1 VSERRPVLLLILDGW
16 GLGEDPSNSA
26 IEQANTPV
34 WHGIWEKYPRTKLVP
49 YGESVGLSEGQMGN
63 SEVGHLNLGAGRVVY
78 QDLVAITKLI
88 DSGGLA
94 KHERLNTFLDGV
106 GEGTLHFVGLFSDG
120 GVHSHIDH
128 LIGLANYVASR
139 AAQDAAPTTMCIHAL
154 LDGRDTPPAIAE
166 QYFEYSQSRLPQGV
180 SFATLGGRY
189 FGMDRDKRWQRTK
202 RAWDAIVHARGAW
215 AADWQS
221 AMAQARRWGSTD
233 EFVAPTVLDGYQGMQ
248 PGDSVIC
255 FNFRADRMR
264 QLVEA
269 FLNGSV
275 EAAAGRP
282 EDGGKLPPPQSVKP
296 RVFTFTHYRDDFNI
310 PVLLTYEP
318 VEQTLAQVCSEAGL
332 KVYKG
337 AETEKYAHVTYFFN
351 GGREEPWDG
360 EERVLVPSPKVA
372 TYDLKPQMSVYEVT
386 DKLAAAIESGEH
398 DVLVVNY
405 ANGDM
410 VGHTGVIPAE
420 IKACEAV
427 DECLGKVLEAAQWG
441 KRCAVIVTADHGN
454 CDVMRWPDGT
464 PHTQHS
470 MNLVPVVLVSE
481 PRIELC
487 SFEEE
492 PKKHGQLDEHIEEGQ
507 ERAGEPIENGEAR
520 PETWSLC
527 DIAPTILD
535 LLGVKKPKSWTGIS
549 LLKR

>member
-1 VSERRPVLLLILDGW
+1 MNERKPVLLLILDGW

-26 IEQANTPV
+26 IEQAKTPV
-34 WHGIWEKYPRTKLVP
+34 WHRIWEEYPRTKLVP
-49 YGESVGLSEGQMGN
+49 FGESVGLTEGQMGN

-78 QDLVAITKLI
+78 QDLVAITKLV

-94 KHERLNTFLDGV
+94 KHERLNEFLDGV
-106 GEGTLHFVGLFSDG
+106 GDGTLHFVGLLSDG

-139 AAQDAAPTTMCIHAL
+139 AGQDLAPTKICIHVL

-166 QYFEYSQSRLPQGV
+166 QYFEYASSRLPAAA
-180 SFATLGGRY
+180 SFATLAGRY
-189 FGMDRDKRWQRTK
+189 FGMDRDKRWLRTK
-202 RAWDAIVHARGAW
+202 RAWDAIVHGTGAW
-215 AADWQS
+215 ASDWQT
-221 AMAQARRWGSTD
+221 AMDQARRWDTGD
-233 EFVAPTVLDGYQGMQ
+233 EFVAPTVLGSYRGMK

-264 QLVEA
+264 QMVEA
-269 FLNGSV
+269 FVSEKFEGFDRGNN
-275 EAAAGRP
+275 P
-282 EDGGKLPPPQSVKP
+282 HP
-296 RVFTFTHYRDDFNI
+296 RLFTFTHYRDDFDI

-332 KVYKG
+332 KVYKS

-351 GGREEPWDG
+351 GGREEPWQG
-360 EERVLVPSPKVA
+360 EDRVLIPSPKVA
-372 TYDLKPQMSVYEVT
+372 TYDLKPEMSVYEVT
-386 DKLAAAIESGEH
+386 DKLVAAIESG
-398 DVLVVNY
+398 DYDCFVVNY

-420 IKACEAV
+420 IRACEAV
-427 DECLGKVLEAAQWG
+427 DECLGKVLAAADWG
-441 KRCAVIVTADHGN
+441 KRAAVIVTADHGN

-470 MNLVPVVLVSE
+470 MNLVPVVLVSD

-487 SFEEE
+487 PFAEE
-492 PKKHGQLDEHIEEGQ
+492 PEHHGQLDDHLEKGL
-507 ERAGEPIENGEAR
+507 ERAGEPIQNGDAR

-527 DIAPTILD
+527 DIAPTVLD
-535 LLGVKKPKSWTGIS
+535 LLGIEKPRSWTGVS